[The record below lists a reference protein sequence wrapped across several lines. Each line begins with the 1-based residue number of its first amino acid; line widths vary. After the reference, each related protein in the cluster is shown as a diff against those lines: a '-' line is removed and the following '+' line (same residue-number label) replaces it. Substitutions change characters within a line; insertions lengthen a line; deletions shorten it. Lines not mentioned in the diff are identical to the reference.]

1 MSLAD
6 LFSCCLPCISTTPR
20 LKINKASFKILSLLG
35 EGGFSY
41 VYLVEASNGG
51 LYALKKIRCPF
62 GAENVRKA
70 MIEVDNYKE
79 FKSPFIMRSIDSSIV
94 QEPDGTKTIYILL
107 PYFEGGSLQDII
119 SKNSLEGTQIS
130 DDEAIRLFI
139 GMARGLQT
147 MHRHHITHNYTIQN
161 FTNES
166 YDDNT
171 GNSIYNGNSRTNE
184 EENPFLAASDNRST
198 SSTWDGAN
206 GDNNNNGNNDN
217 DFVLENNDSSNND
230 LNNGAGTELAESISF
245 AHRDIKPANVMLSKD
260 GTPVLADLGS
270 AAKARISIKTRAQA
284 ITTQEL
290 AEEHCTLPYRAPE
303 LLDVKVGSEINEKID
318 IWSLGCTL
326 YALLYGYS
334 PFEREEMQNGANIKL
349 AISSGS
355 YSFPSSP
362 EYDEDLKEL
371 IKFCIVVEPEDR
383 PSIEDVLSK
392 ALSIQR
398 HRS

>member
-130 DDEAIRLFI
+130 DDEAIRIFI
-139 GMARGLQT
+139 GIARGLQT

-161 FTNES
+161 FTNQS

-171 GNSIYNGNSRTNE
+171 INGNSRTNE
-184 EENPFLAASDNRST
+184 EEHPFLASSGTRST
-198 SSTWDGAN
+198 SSNTED
-206 GDNNNNGNNDN
+206 
-217 DFVLENNDSSNND
+217 DFALENNDDNSTNN

-260 GTPVLADLGS
+260 GIPVLADLGS
-270 AAKARISIKTRAQA
+270 ASKARISIKTRAQA

-349 AISSGS
+349 AISSGN

-362 EYDEDLKEL
+362 DYDEDLKEL
-371 IKFCIVVEPEDR
+371 IKFCIVVEPEER

>member
-1 MSLAD
+1 
-6 LFSCCLPCISTTPR
+6 
-20 LKINKASFKILSLLG
+20 
-35 EGGFSY
+35 
-41 VYLVEASNGG
+41 
-51 LYALKKIRCPF
+51 
-62 GAENVRKA
+62 
-70 MIEVDNYKE
+70 
-79 FKSPFIMRSIDSSIV
+79 
-94 QEPDGTKTIYILL
+94 
-107 PYFEGGSLQDII
+107 
-119 SKNSLEGTQIS
+119 
-130 DDEAIRLFI
+130 
-139 GMARGLQT
+139 MARGLQT